1 MKLVIDIDLSPEWV
15 ELFQGNGH
23 DAVHWSEVGNP
34 RAPDTVIMTWAREH
48 DHVVFTHDLDF
59 SRVLAL
65 SRASGPSVFQVR
77 TEDVLPSGIGA
88 LVLSALRQHGDA
100 LQAGAIVVLDA
111 TSSRARILP
120 IQFPR

>member
-1 MKLVIDIDLSPEWV
+1 MKLVVDINLSPEWV
-15 ELFQGNGH
+15 ELFREHGYS
-23 DAVHWSEVGNP
+23 AVHWSEIGDP
-34 RAPDTVIMTWAREH
+34 RSPDTVIMAWAREQGY
-48 DHVVFTHDLDF
+48 VVFSHDLDF

-88 LVLSALRQHGDA
+88 LVIRALRQHGAD
-100 LQAGAIVVLDA
+100 LQSGAIVVLDA

-120 IQFPR
+120 I